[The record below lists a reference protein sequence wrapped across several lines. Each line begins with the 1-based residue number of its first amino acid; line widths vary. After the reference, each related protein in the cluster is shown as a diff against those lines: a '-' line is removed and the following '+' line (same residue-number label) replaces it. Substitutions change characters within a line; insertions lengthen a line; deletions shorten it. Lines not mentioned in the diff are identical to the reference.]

1 MLTQRPG
8 AVPVGTD
15 RGAGAPEPNRRH
27 QATDGHPAREQS
39 DPARAK
45 PPSPR
50 VPAAPPAPATGTASA
65 GAQMPNF
72 RAESVNAATAW
83 STCSTRC
90 AADNCTRMRA
100 FPCGTTG

>member
-15 RGAGAPEPNRRH
+15 RGAGAPEPNRHH
-27 QATDGHPAREQS
+27 QATDGDPAREQS
-39 DPARAK
+39 DPARTN

-50 VPAAPPAPATGTASA
+50 GPVAPPTPATGAGSA

-72 RAESVNAATAW
+72 RAESVNAATAR
-83 STCSTRC
+83 STCSAR
-90 AADNCTRMRA
+90 
-100 FPCGTTG
+100 